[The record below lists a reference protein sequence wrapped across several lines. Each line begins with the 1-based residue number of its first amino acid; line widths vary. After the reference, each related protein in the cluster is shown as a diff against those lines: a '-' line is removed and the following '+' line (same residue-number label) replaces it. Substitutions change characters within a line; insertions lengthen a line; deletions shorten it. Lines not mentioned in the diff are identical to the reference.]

1 MSKWIKS
8 SMKAA
13 AALAV
18 AVSGATAHAYS
29 FSCVTG
35 DVTPGSNAVGCTTAG
50 ASLASWSL
58 VGNVLTIQNAS
69 GAGNGSAIT
78 GISFDGGLG
87 DTVALSATQ
96 GAGVLY
102 TTGGGAHLPASLNW
116 TVDFNFQPDRKPML
130 NGINAGEALAFNL
143 GGVSLADIQ
152 SGAFQFGVHIQG
164 LPGGRSEKLVTTAVP
179 EAETYAMALAGLIV
193 VGGMA
198 ARRRSRG

>member
-18 AVSGATAHAYS
+18 AVSGAAAHAYS

-35 DVTPGSNAVGCTTAG
+35 EVTPGSNAVGCTAAG

-69 GAGNGSAIT
+69 GVGNGSAIT

-96 GAGVLY
+96 GTGVLY
-102 TTGGGAHLPASLNW
+102 TTGGGAHLPASLIW

-130 NGINAGEALAFNL
+130 NGINAGESLAFTL